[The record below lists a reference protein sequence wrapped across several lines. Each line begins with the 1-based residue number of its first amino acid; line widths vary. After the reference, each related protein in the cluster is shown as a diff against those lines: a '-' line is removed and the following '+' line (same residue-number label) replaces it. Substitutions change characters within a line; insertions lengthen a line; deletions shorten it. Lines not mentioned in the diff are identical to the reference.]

1 MCIRDR
7 SVPKGGVTAI
17 TGQNG
22 AGKTTLAQI
31 LCGLAKQTRGHILI
45 DGKKARS
52 AVRRR
57 EIYYCGNDTSP
68 QFFTA
73 SVAEELLLNTGLTEE
88 NKDRARPLLKEFDLY
103 EYRDAHLSLI
113 HISNDL
119 YKELWKAHM
128 QGKDTAEEVE

>member
-1 MCIRDR
+1 MGLRSPHEGKSLPAPSVLGESPAVLKTAGLSKRIRKEVIFEDISL

-31 LCGLAKQTRGHILI
+31 PCGLARQTRGHILI
-45 DGKKARS
+45 DRKKARA

-57 EIYYCGNDTSP
+57 EIYYCGNDTST

-73 SVAEELLLNTGLTEE
+73 NVAEELL
-88 NKDRARPLLKEFDLY
+88 P
-103 EYRDAHLSLI
+103 
-113 HISNDL
+113 
-119 YKELWKAHM
+119 
-128 QGKDTAEEVE
+128 